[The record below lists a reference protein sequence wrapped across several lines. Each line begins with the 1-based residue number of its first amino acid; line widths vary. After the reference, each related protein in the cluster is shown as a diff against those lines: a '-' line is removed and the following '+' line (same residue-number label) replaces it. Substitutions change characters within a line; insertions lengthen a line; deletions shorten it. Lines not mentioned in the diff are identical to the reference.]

1 MNRSADRRY
10 EEDEKRH
17 EVMSGRRS
25 CQGTERWDWKDAL
38 MTISRFV
45 LLSLLC
51 FAWIPLAADPMK
63 PLTPRRP
70 ADKYGPKLAP
80 DTQIESIVIK
90 FHEGT
95 NVRLRGKS
103 LVTVERDERARERI
117 AALGLTDAQI
127 ENDLRAIQT
136 VLASSKQ
143 AKGLQ
148 RLISIDEKVLADRRA
163 NGEAR
168 SGRELADF
176 DLYYRVAVP
185 SGATQAELDL
195 LVETL
200 NALSSVEV
208 AYAQPHAQLAVDI
221 PPMTPNFEPDQGYL
235 DPAPIGIDARY
246 AWTVPGGRGNAT
258 SIVDVEFAWRTTHE
272 DLPPLFH
279 TGGTQSTSL
288 GYRNHGTAVLGVMVA
303 PSNGYGVTGI
313 VNQAWAGYESA
324 NTGPTA
330 DAITNASIAA
340 GPSGIILIE
349 IHFPGPSTPASSCG
363 CSFYQCDFVPV
374 EYFQANFD
382 AIEAATA
389 NDTIVVEAG
398 GNGATNLDDAV
409 YGGLFNRNIRD
420 SGAILVGAST
430 PTDRV
435 PTCFTNF
442 GSRVD
447 VHGWGEG
454 VATLGYGY
462 LFNANGDENQ
472 FYTGGFGGTSSASPI
487 VTGAASSL
495 IGVALAFGQP
505 YGYRTST
512 EIRQILRDTGT
523 PQAADVRQIG
533 PLPNLREAI
542 LRVLDVRPTAD
553 FTISCT
559 GFTCTADAS
568 ASSDDVGIVIHSWD
582 WGDGSGSTG
591 GPTKLHTYGASGAY
605 VVTLTV
611 TDTIGQSDSTNRTVT
626 AGPPPTIPGSFSATA
641 VTGTRVDLAWTASTG
656 GGGIAHYIVQ
666 RRQSRTGAWG
676 PEQIANSTSYS
687 DNTVTAAWTYQYR
700 VKAVSTSQ
708 ISSAFA
714 EDYATTV
721 VFGPDL
727 QRNVTIID
735 GDHMR
740 DLREAVDAWRRYA
753 GGLPDVYPSNP
764 VPAGVIKAANF
775 ITNTASDPLPG
786 VVSALD
792 GARNLIGLS
801 PFSYSGVPSPAVNG
815 IVYLEHVQQ
824 LRNAMK

>member
-1 MNRSADRRY
+1 MKS
-10 EEDEKRH
+10 
-17 EVMSGRRS
+17 
-25 CQGTERWDWKDAL
+25 
-38 MTISRFV
+38 SRLL

-51 FAWIPLAADPMK
+51 FVWLPLAADPGKK
-63 PLTPRRP
+63 PLSPRRP
-70 ADKYGPKLAP
+70 ADKHRPKLAP
-80 DTQIESIVIK
+80 GTEVESIVVK

-95 NVRLRGKS
+95 NIRLRGKT
-103 LVTVERDERARERI
+103 LVPVERDERAKKRLAE
-117 AALGLTDAQI
+117 LGLTDAQI
-127 ENDLRAIQT
+127 ENDVRAFQT

-143 AKGLQ
+143 AKGLE
-148 RLISIDEKVLADRRA
+148 RLMSIDEKVLADRRSK
-163 NGEAR
+163 GETR

-185 SGATQAELDL
+185 SGTTQSGIDL
-195 LVETL
+195 LVEAL

-208 AYAQPHAQLAVDI
+208 AYAQPPAQLAVDI
-221 PPMTPNFEPDQGYL
+221 PPTTPNFELDQGYL

-246 AWTVPGGRGNAT
+246 AWTIPGGRGNGT

-272 DLPPLFH
+272 DLPPLFY
-279 TGGTQSTSL
+279 TGGTQTTNLAS
-288 GYRNHGTAVLGVMVA
+288 RNHGTAVLGVMSA

-313 VNQAWAGYESA
+313 ANQASVGYESA
-324 NTGPTA
+324 VGGITA
-330 DAITNASIAA
+330 DAITDASIAA
-340 GPSGIILIE
+340 GPSGIVLIE
-349 IHFPGPSTPASSCG
+349 IHFPGPSTPASSCD
-363 CSFYQCDFVPV
+363 CSLNQCDFVPV

-382 AIEAATA
+382 AIESATA
-389 NDTIVVEAG
+389 NGTIVVEAG

-409 YGGLFNRNIRD
+409 YGGLFNRNVRD

-435 PTCFTNF
+435 PTCFTNY

-454 VATLGYGY
+454 VATLGYGV
-462 LFNANGDENQ
+462 LFNGNGDEDQ
-472 FYTGGFGGTSSASPI
+472 FYTDGFSGTSAASPI

-505 YGYRTST
+505 YGYRSST

-523 PQAADVRQIG
+523 PQAADARQIG

-542 LRVLDVRPTAD
+542 DRVLDVRPTAD

-559 GFTCTADAS
+559 GLPCTAES
-568 ASSDDVGIVIHSWD
+568 TSVDDFGIATYSWD
-582 WGDGSGSTG
+582 WGDGSVSNG
-591 GPTKLHTYGASGAY
+591 GPTEQHTYGATDTYA
-605 VVTLTV
+605 VTLTV
-611 TDTIGQSDSTNRTVT
+611 TDTIGQSDSTIRLIA
-626 AGPPPTIPGSFSATA
+626 AGPPPTVPGSFSATA
-641 VTGTRVDLAWTASTG
+641 VTATRVDLAWTASTG
-656 GGGIAHYIVQ
+656 GLISHYVVQ

-676 PEQIANSTSYS
+676 PEKIATSTSYS
-687 DNTVTAAWTYQYR
+687 DTTVTAAWTYQYR

-727 QRNVTIID
+727 QRNVTIVD

-753 GGLPDVYPSNP
+753 GGLSDVYPSNP
-764 VPAGVIKAANF
+764 VPTGVIKAANF

-786 VVSALD
+786 VVTALNA
-792 GARNLIGLS
+792 ARNPIGLA
-801 PFSYSGVPSPAVNG
+801 PFSYSGVPTPAVNG
-815 IVYLEHVQQ
+815 IVHLEHVQQ
-824 LRNAMK
+824 LRDAMK